1 MEEKKLKELL
11 IVIKY
16 DLDDFYGKIIKNN
29 IMDTNLLQKY
39 YDKALKDI
47 NNELVNFKKKI
58 GKYDKSIYIDDTI
71 LNNKLHNEIKEVVNK
86 YKHDTAKKSKD
97 IRAELIEKEI
107 AEKNELDAELFLEQ
121 MMDTLNLGI
130 AGIFDN
136 KISYF

>member
-39 YDKALKDI
+39 YDKELKDI

-71 LNNKLHNEIKEVVNK
+71 LNNKLP
-86 YKHDTAKKSKD
+86 
-97 IRAELIEKEI
+97 
-107 AEKNELDAELFLEQ
+107 
-121 MMDTLNLGI
+121 
-130 AGIFDN
+130 
-136 KISYF
+136 